1 MNDCID
7 RRTGSAEAFLCDD
20 ANQAYRRAHDEA
32 SWRRAHEAAMR
43 VVSHLTDQRKH
54 ARAVEWREQAMTAY
68 WNAKRAARA
77 AANKEQPHV

>member
-20 ANQAYRRAHDEA
+20 ANQAYRRAHDKA

-43 VVSHLTDQRKH
+43 VVGHFTECCQH
-54 ARAVEWREQAMTAY
+54 ARAVEWREQAATAY
-68 WNAKRAARA
+68 HNARRAAT
-77 AANKEQPHV
+77 KENAHV